1 MLYNKK
7 LDSLQ
12 MKNISE
18 KENSKKIVDS
28 LSLIIKNYYKS

>member
-1 MLYNKK
+1 
-7 LDSLQ
+7 

>member
-1 MLYNKK
+1 
-7 LDSLQ
+7 

-28 LSLIIKNYYKS
+28 LSLIIKNYYKSWKN